1 MNNASPANATYQKR
15 DSSAAET
22 SPVTVLLTHHQTA
35 SIDEII
41 AGIRRN
47 TGKTIS
53 RSALIRAIVSGVL
66 PPLETWLWC
75 RSEAEL
81 EQLIKAHCRELDRK
95 ASGASLPHTR

>member
-1 MNNASPANATYQKR
+1 MKNALSANATGQSKS
-15 DSSAAET
+15 SSAAET
-22 SPVTVLLTHHQTA
+22 SPVTVLLTHDQTA
-35 SIDEII
+35 TIDEII

-53 RSALIRAIVSGVL
+53 RSALIRAVVSGVL
-66 PPLETWLWC
+66 PPFETWLWC